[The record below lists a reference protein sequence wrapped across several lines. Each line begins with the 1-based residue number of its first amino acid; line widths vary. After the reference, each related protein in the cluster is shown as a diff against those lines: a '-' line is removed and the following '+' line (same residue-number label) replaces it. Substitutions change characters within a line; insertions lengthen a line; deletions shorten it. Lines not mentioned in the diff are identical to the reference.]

1 MYFGGSRQGNT
12 TQQQKVEI
20 ETVARTEWIYLQI
33 IMMNERKQMKEF
45 YEYTQE

>member
-1 MYFGGSRQGNT
+1 MEDPGKEMPLSK
-12 TQQQKVEI
+12 QKVEI

-33 IMMNERKQMKEF
+33 IMMDGRRQMKKF

>member
-1 MYFGGSRQGNT
+1 MYFGGSRQGNA

-33 IMMNERKQMKEF
+33 IMMNERRQMKEF